1 MSGGAVLQVLRR
13 RWLPLLL
20 CIFAGVSG
28 ALLLTER
35 TVRVYQADARVIV
48 NLPAATNVTQAGQGL
63 QLTAQLL
70 PSYAELAT
78 SRLVATK
85 VKDSLGL
92 PESAEAL
99 RQRLSA
105 EAAPQT
111 LLIDIGAKDGDPVRA
126 RSLANATAAALADA
140 VRELQ
145 AGRSPATAVTVE
157 VIDTAITPT
166 APVEPRPLYNLVLGL
181 LLGVGAGVA
190 LALLLDA
197 LDRTVK
203 TAAQVEEGVGAPL
216 LGVVPRSK
224 GRTRLVADD
233 ASASAEAYRA
243 LRTAVRFIDPD
254 DPPSLLMVTSPS
266 EGDGK
271 TTTAI
276 NLSLALARSGVRA
289 VLVDADLRRPSVA
302 RALGLEGAVGVT
314 DVIVGSALLED
325 ALQTWRDELLVL
337 PAGAL
342 PPNPSEIVGSQGMAN
357 LLTELRDI
365 ADVIV
370 VDAPPVLPVTDAVV
384 LSPQVDGVLVVI
396 RSGRTQRAA
405 TVEAKRR
412 LNGVG
417 AAVVGAVLNAAS
429 TSTAA
434 GYYATYRPVTAVRP
448 R

>member
-1 MSGGAVLQVLRR
+1 MSGAAFLQVLRR
-13 RWLPLLL
+13 RWVALLL
-20 CIFAGVSG
+20 CVLAGVG
-28 ALLLTER
+28 GGLLLTER
-35 TVRVYQADARVIV
+35 TQRVYQADARVIV

-63 QLTAQLL
+63 QLTAELL

-85 VKDSLGL
+85 VKDALGL

-99 RQRLSA
+99 RGRLSA
-105 EAAPQT
+105 EATPQT

-145 AGRSPATAVTVE
+145 TGRAPATAVTVE
-157 VIDTAITPT
+157 VIDTAITPST
-166 APVEPRPLYNLVLGL
+166 PVEPRPRYNLVLGL
-181 LLGVGAGVA
+181 LLGASAGVA

-203 TAAQVEEGVGAPL
+203 TATQVEEGVGAPL

-224 GRTRLVADD
+224 GKDRLVADD

-243 LRTAVRFIDPD
+243 LRTAVRFVDPD

-271 TTTAI
+271 TTTAV
-276 NLSLALARSGVRA
+276 NLALALARSGVRV

-314 DVIVGSALLED
+314 DVIVRSALLED
-325 ALQTWRDELLVL
+325 VLQTWRDELLVL

-384 LSPQVDGVLVVI
+384 LSPQVDGVLVVV
-396 RSGRTQRAA
+396 RSGKTQRAA
-405 TVEAKRR
+405 TAEAKRR

-434 GYYATYRPVTAVRP
+434 GYYATYRPVPTARQ